1 MAGVVSSGCLL
12 CSSIMQCLLT
22 EMMVFSKPN
31 NDDDSDKDPNLLNI
45 NYMLGTVL
53 AISHPS
59 SHFLILA
66 LK

>member
-12 CSSIMQCLLT
+12 CSSTMQCFLIET
-22 EMMVFSKPN
+22 MVFSKPY

-53 AISHPS
+53 AISHSS